1 MKYMR
6 IKVGD
11 RVRFLN
17 DVGGGIVKQL
27 LDNQMVKVHTK
38 DGWDMPYLIS
48 ELVVI
53 PEDPDKE
60 PFRAE
65 SNAGYVNEVQYR
77 DKSFADADT
86 SLRVVLLAVQITDE
100 ATSNIFSGLRW
111 YLVNDS
117 NFVLRFAFY
126 KINEEGISL
135 IEMDELEAGTK
146 MFIQELSLAE
156 LSRVKGFQIQG
167 FLTWAEAQEVPPLIS
182 KWIPLNVKKFSS
194 SGAYVEND
202 FLHEPAII
210 YDLIKEDVVTQE
222 AVVEDKENLNA
233 QLNSA
238 RQFRS
243 GKKIKIAKEVDL
255 HVNQLVDSV
264 VGLSNRE
271 ILRIQMDKFNSEL
284 NEAIQTA
291 AMEIIFIH
299 GIGNGTLKEALR
311 KAIDDDYPVC
321 SQEDA
326 SFKEY
331 GFGATLIRIRQNR

>member
-1 MKYMR
+1 MK

-17 DVGGGIVKQL
+17 DVGGGVVKQL
-27 LDNQMVKVHTK
+27 IDAQMVKIHTK
-38 DGWDMPYLIS
+38 DGWDMPFLIS

-53 PEDPDKE
+53 PEDPDQE

-65 SNAGYVNEVQYR
+65 SNTSFVSEVQYR
-77 DKSFADADT
+77 DKSLADSDT
-86 SLRVVLLAVQITDE
+86 SLRVVLLAVQINDE
-100 ATSNIFSGLRW
+100 AHSNNFSGLRW

-126 KINEEGISL
+126 QINEEGLSL
-135 IEMDELEAGTK
+135 VEMDELEAGTK

-156 LSRVKGFQIQG
+156 LSMVKGFHVQG
-167 FLTWAEAQEVPPLIS
+167 FLTLAEAQEVPPLIS
-182 KWIPLNVKKFSS
+182 KWIPLSVKKFSS

-202 FLHEPAII
+202 FLHEHAII
-210 YDLIKEDVVTQE
+210 YDLIKEDVETQE
-222 AVVEDKENLNA
+222 AVVEDKETLNA
-233 QLNSA
+233 QLNSV

-271 ILRIQMDKFNSEL
+271 ILRIQMNKFTSEL

-291 AMEIIFIH
+291 AVEIIFIH

-311 KAIDDDYPVC
+311 KAVEDDYPVC

-331 GFGATLIRIRQNR
+331 GFGATLVRIRQNR

>member
-1 MKYMR
+1 MR

-17 DVGGGIVKQL
+17 DIGGGLVKQL
-27 LDNQMVKVHTK
+27 IDNQMVSIHTK

-53 PEDPDKE
+53 PEDPDQE

-65 SNAGYVNEVQYR
+65 SKPFS
-77 DKSFADADT
+77 DKDIRVHDKPLAVSDT
-86 SLRVVLLAVQITDE
+86 SLQVVLLAVQNTDE
-100 ATSNIFSGLRW
+100 ANNSIFSGLSW

-146 MFIQELSLAE
+146 MFLQELSLAE
-156 LSRVKGFQIQG
+156 LSLVKGFQIQG
-167 FLTWAEAQEVPPLIS
+167 FLTMTEAREIPPLIS

-210 YDLIKEDVVTQE
+210 YDVIKEDVVIKE
-222 AVVEDKENLNA
+222 AVVEDKESLNA
-233 QLNSA
+233 QLNSTSK
-238 RQFRS
+238 FRS
-243 GKKIKIAKEVDL
+243 SKKIKIAKEIDL

-271 ILRIQMDKFNSEL
+271 ILRIQMDKFSSEM
-284 NEAIQTA
+284 NEAIQNGA
-291 AMEIIFIH
+291 LEIIFIH

-311 KAIDDDYPVC
+311 KAITDDYPVC

-331 GFGATLIRIRQNR
+331 GFGATLVRIRQNR